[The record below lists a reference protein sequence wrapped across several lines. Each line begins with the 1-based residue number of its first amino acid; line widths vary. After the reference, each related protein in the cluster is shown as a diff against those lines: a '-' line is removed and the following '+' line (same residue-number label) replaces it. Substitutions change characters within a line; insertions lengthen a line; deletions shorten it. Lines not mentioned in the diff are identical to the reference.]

1 MQLAIALTPFVWLL
15 VVALVILG
23 GIAIRGAGARGW
35 WVLAGIAALLVFTN
49 PSSESHSEALRHEV
63 RSALRQGIDHE
74 ARGAGRLAVAAL
86 QHFGG
91 DAIVDRL
98 LDVDYQNFVL
108 FSRTTMDGNVVSV
121 GVLGQVL
128 VGLDL
133 SPQARRRPSR

>member
-1 MQLAIALTPFVWLL
+1 MLAQTRVGPSDHHSA
-15 VVALVILG
+15 
-23 GIAIRGAGARGW
+23 GI
-35 WVLAGIAALLVFTN
+35 VLASG
-49 PSSESHSEALRHEV
+49 SSSSVLSRPRPVTLPTLRVDEV

-91 DAIVDRL
+91 DAVVDRL
-98 LDVDYQNFVL
+98 LDVDYQNFIL

-128 VGLDL
+128 VALDL
-133 SPQARRRPSR
+133 SPQGKRRPSR